1 MEIEL
6 PKVPLEAG
14 LGPENP
20 PCPVC
25 GEPLFPWLELPGDR
39 RVAHR
44 CEACELGLVGP
55 FIGTDGALADLDLLT
70 DASGAV
76 TFPNRHSLTASFT
89 GGGWSELLG
98 EPNCR
103 FTPAAIRELAAGRD
117 QVLGRLRWRPVRAT
131 VSAWQSTVNLFTF
144 GHNLALGLFGRM
156 PARPASKPWQR
167 VLDAFITVVV
177 AIPAVPVAI
186 LIEALGAAFGRGGT
200 YRGEL
205 VAP

>member
-25 GEPLFPWLELPGDR
+25 GEPLFPWLELPGKEGF
-39 RVAHR
+39 AHR

-55 FIGTDGALADLDLLT
+55 FIGPAEALADLDSLT
-70 DASGAV
+70 DDSGV
-76 TFPNRHSLTASFT
+76 VSFPNRHSVTASFT

-103 FTPAAIRELAAGRD
+103 FTPRSIRDLAAGRD

-131 VSAWQSTVNLFTF
+131 ISAWQSTINVFTF
-144 GHNLALGLFGRM
+144 GHNLVLGWLGRT
-156 PARPASKPWQR
+156 PAAPAPSSWQR
-167 VLDAFITVVV
+167 VLDVFITVVV

-186 LIEALGAAFGRGGT
+186 VLESLGAALGRGSA
-200 YRGEL
+200 YRGQL
-205 VAP
+205 VVL